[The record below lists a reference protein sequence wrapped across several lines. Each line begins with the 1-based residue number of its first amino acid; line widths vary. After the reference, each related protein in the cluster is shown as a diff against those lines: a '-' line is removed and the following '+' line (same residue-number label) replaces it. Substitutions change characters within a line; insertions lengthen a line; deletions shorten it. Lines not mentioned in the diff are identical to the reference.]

1 MGNFYE
7 LISIVFFAHFIASN
21 FFFFFKFCVSDL
33 ILFKYSTFHAN
44 RSVIL
49 DMADF
54 HEVTWIVNSAR
65 IQTLIV
71 YAGQLRE
78 TVVMRFAFGIW
89 WNECILEVIQNNS
102 STWVIHFKFN
112 F

>member
-1 MGNFYE
+1 MNNFYK
-7 LISIVFFAHFIASN
+7 LIFIVFFAHFIASN

-33 ILFKYSTFHAN
+33 ILFEYSTFHAN